1 MRIKRFNESFDNFVI
16 NPITFNNSK
25 GIEKTVYPS
34 VVISNVGK
42 VESSVLRKF
51 REEMNTLM
59 FNQGFSTPPKFID
72 LDNGNVIP
80 DRLRYTVKNSAWV
93 FFVEEKNLDKSKEI
107 ADKYSF
113 DFYQK

>member
-1 MRIKRFNESFDNFVI
+1 MRIKRFNESFDNFLI

-25 GIEKTVYPS
+25 GVEKTVYPS

-42 VESSVLRKF
+42 VESSVLKKF
-51 REEMNTLM
+51 REEMDTLM

-93 FFVEEKNLDKSKEI
+93 FFVEEKNLEKSKEI
-107 ADKYSF
+107 ADKYGF

>member
-1 MRIKRFNESFDNFVI
+1 MRIKRFNENFNDFLI

-25 GIEKTVYPS
+25 GVEKTVYPS
-34 VVISNVGK
+34 LIINFAKINTKTKDSI
-42 VESSVLRKF
+42 RK
-51 REEMNTLM
+51 EMNDIM
-59 FNQGFSTPPKFID
+59 FNQGFTTPPKFID

-93 FFVEEKNLDKSKEI
+93 FFVEEKNLNKSKEI
-107 ADKYSF
+107 ADKYGV

>member
-1 MRIKRFNESFDNFVI
+1 MRIKRFNESFNDFLI

-25 GIEKTVYPS
+25 GVEKTVYPS
-34 VVISNVGK
+34 VVINNVGE
-42 VESSVLRKF
+42 VDSSILKSI
-51 REEMNTLM
+51 REEMNNLM

-72 LDNGNVIP
+72 LDNGNAIP

-93 FFVEEKNLDKSKEI
+93 FFVEEKNLNKSKEI
-107 ADKYSF
+107 ADKYGV